1 MPLST
6 FAQTPVT
13 DSRQNITFSAPIYHL
28 SFIITNI
35 TVVIW
40 QWWRRLRMVWTCY
53 CFNLHQVCA
62 IKEPTVIGDGTVLS
76 PLRCWL
82 HKDSPGGNLMGT
94 IKNCAKFP
102 ADAIPKSEIVQR
114 DNWLR
119 VDRDG
124 HAWLTSAIESIG
136 SLSCWLVGILGQ
148 GNLHRDAPLW
158 VKALQVTSTN
168 SLEVWYYTSTG

>member
-13 DSRQNITFSAPIYHL
+13 DSRQNITFSAPINHL

-76 PLRCWL
+76 PFRNSNAVGYIRIPRVETSWEP
-82 HKDSPGGNLMGT
+82 SRIAPN
-94 IKNCAKFP
+94 FP
-102 ADAIPKSEIVQR
+102 LTPYRNPKSYREII
-114 DNWLR
+114 DW
-119 VDRDG
+119 
-124 HAWLTSAIESIG
+124 ESIG
-136 SLSCWLVGILGQ
+136 MAMHGWQVQL
-148 GNLHRDAPLW
+148 
-158 VKALQVTSTN
+158 KALGHWAVGWLE
-168 SLEVWYYTSTG
+168 SLARAIYTGMLPYE